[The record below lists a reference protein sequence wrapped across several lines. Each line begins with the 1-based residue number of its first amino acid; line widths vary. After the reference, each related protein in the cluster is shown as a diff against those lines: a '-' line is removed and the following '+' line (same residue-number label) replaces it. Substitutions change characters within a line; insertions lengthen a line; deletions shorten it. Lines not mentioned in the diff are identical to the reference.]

1 MTLRTAAL
9 VAYGIPTIGL
19 FLQGVL
25 YVTTSEFMPYHSDAL
40 GVQWDELPPNY
51 QGFILGAIKAMGAG
65 SIGVSVSIAF
75 MLAIPFRR
83 GEPWA
88 RWSVTLVGA
97 VFTLLTA
104 YAAFTIDQT
113 TPASPPWRATLGL
126 TALYLAG
133 ALLSGARRPTVPVG
147 SRDS

>member
-1 MTLRTAAL
+1 MTLQTAAL

-40 GVQWDELPPNY
+40 AVQWEDLAPNY
-51 QGFILGAIKAMGAG
+51 QGFILGAIKGMGAG
-65 SIGVSVSIAF
+65 SIAVSMSIAI
-75 MLAIPFRR
+75 MLVIPFRR
-83 GEPWA
+83 GEVWA
-88 RWSVTLVGA
+88 RMAVTAVGA

-133 ALLSGARRPTVPVG
+133 CALSIAGRSRANAARAR
-147 SRDS
+147 